1 LCTGEQRN
9 KKSTCA
15 LMFRSI
21 HSLFNTS
28 FMSME
33 IPTTTSN
40 SFLQALL
47 NTFDGFSLESSIVVI
62 ILTFFF
68 FFMQKPHRA
77 KLEAGGKKIPCK
89 ASQAGCKPCK
99 GSNQQTTNG
108 KSEEALLV
116 QKLFTSVVGKGF
128 RNVPAVFKKY
138 DWLVR
143 DQGIRLNQHI
153 SDFQQARSFYVA
165 LIATSLRWNKP
176 AVEGSTK
183 RSLTHWTARLLNDM
197 RSFNFPRNLEFYAL
211 VMRLHS
217 QERLFQDVIALF
229 DEMKL
234 DHIEPDSGLYICLL
248 NAAVES
254 DDSKARYFFDK
265 LCELGSPNLRT
276 YMTMLRQYAQR
287 KDWQGAVSMLRNM
300 SQMGS
305 TPDNLVLNHVL
316 ALCVSV
322 GQVREAESLLTKYSD
337 LVDVITCN
345 TLLKGYAHQ
354 ADLPKAE
361 ARLEQMLAKGPAPN
375 VITFNTIMDCAV
387 RMIHI
392 WDTEG
397 RRKRGKEAGSNNT
410 QSSTLPTSIRTLAQR
425 PWQLLDQMVKLG
437 IEPDRYTVSTVVK
450 GMHMTGGSAEE
461 LDRAIR
467 MVRTLGP
474 AALAN
479 TGSGMVNPRDHNTR
493 LVEVIFNTLLDIC
506 CSSRDLDRMTEI
518 FGMMQEFN
526 VETSTVTF
534 GTLIKAF
541 GQAGQLQRCHEVW
554 KKMLG
559 LGLVPTVVTYGCY
572 IDACI
577 RNEDI
582 NIAEQIFYQMIE
594 RKVRPNAV
602 IYTSII
608 RGLASAFQ
616 PVKAFKLYRRMREDG
631 VEPTSVTF
639 NSVLDMVARQL
650 ADSTMLQEVLN
661 DMSKAKSAPDVVTY
675 SILIKASCNAGNLD
689 NALALFNR
697 VRKTGAMFDHVAF
710 NTLLLAFSKADRLQE
725 AEDIF
730 QDMTKLK
737 MMPTSVTTAI
747 LVKMYGRAQLPDK
760 AAAVFDFIEYECGE
774 KPDLFAYTCFIEA
787 CVQNRQVRRS
797 WEVFDRMLRAG
808 LVPDALA
815 YTTAIHGCLQVCAF
829 DHAMSLIRHA
839 YMWPDSRYYQHASQY
854 YEAWRDAD
862 GWLPTNHY
870 FPLHLVE
877 LKQPVDLA
885 DEVFSSL
892 RQALKRKELPAFIV
906 ELDKIMQSRA
916 QSS

>member
-1 LCTGEQRN
+1 MTGLEAQAFPAN
-9 KKSTCA
+9 VTGQFFNF
-15 LMFRSI
+15 MFSC
-21 HSLFNTS
+21 L
-28 FMSME
+28 
-33 IPTTTSN
+33 
-40 SFLQALL
+40 
-47 NTFDGFSLESSIVVI
+47 DGARLETAIVAI

-68 FFMQKPHRA
+68 LLKTPRMPK
-77 KLEAGGKKIPCK
+77 
-89 ASQAGCKPCK
+89 CKPEDCSVTCRRKCRPAK
-99 GSNQQTTNG
+99 GKIGGISNLQGTLG
-108 KSEEALLV
+108 KGADADQVQKWISSLLV
-116 QKLFTSVVGKGF
+116 KGC
-128 RNVPAVFKKY
+128 RAHAGMFKEY
-138 DWLVR
+138 ESLVWY
-143 DQGIRLNQHI
+143 QGVALNQYI
-153 SDFQQARSFYVA
+153 TDFQQARALYASLVA
-165 LIATSLRWNKP
+165 ASLKMHKFQ
-176 AVEGSTK
+176 VEDTAGGK
-183 RSLTHWTARLLNDM
+183 QRPRSWTPRLLSDM
-197 RSFNFPRNLEFYAL
+197 RTFAFPRSLEFYGL
-211 VMRLHS
+211 VTKLLM
-217 QERLFQDVIALF
+217 QERLYQDVLTLYK
-229 DEMKL
+229 EMQV
-234 DHIEPDSGLYICLL
+234 DQIEPDSGLYTCLL
-248 NAAVES
+248 NCAVEIH
-254 DDSKARYFFDK
+254 DQRVHNFFDK
-265 LCELGSPNLRT
+265 LCQLRSLSLKT
-276 YMTMLRQYAQR
+276 SMVMLRAYAQQ
-287 KDWQGAVSMLRNM
+287 KDWQGAVQMLEKMHASGNA
-300 SQMGS
+300 
-305 TPDNLVLNHVL
+305 PDSLVLNHVV
-316 ALCVSV
+316 ALCVTV
-322 GQVREAESLLTKYSD
+322 GKTGVAESLLLKYAD

-345 TLLKGYAHQ
+345 TILKGYAHQ
-354 ADLPKAE
+354 ADLPTAE
-361 ARLEQMLAKGPAPN
+361 ALLERMLATGPAPN
-375 VITFNTIMDCAV
+375 VITFNTVMDCAV
-387 RMIHI
+387 RMIHK
-392 WDTEG
+392 WDTASKHSRG
-397 RRKRGKEAGSNNT
+397 DSRGKDVGPRSMPT
-410 QSSTLPTSIRTLAQR
+410 STLPSIRTMSHR
-425 PWQLLDQMVKLG
+425 PWEILDTMIKHG